1 MTKLSFS
8 EFNILQICEG
18 GLFIIKQLQKKKIQA
33 STKIV

>member
-18 GLFIIKQLQKKKIQA
+18 GLFIIKQLQKKKD
-33 STKIV
+33 TG